1 MTTEPHIKEMALR
14 RFWAGELA
22 APEKPAI
29 EAHAAACARCRAR
42 LKEISDEQRRF
53 EQDISFDRFAA
64 GVERAVRTPRRV
76 PAASRGLSL
85 SGPTMR
91 WFFPLAS
98 VAAAVA
104 LTFTFA
110 PRLRPGED
118 ATNRTAPDRVL
129 SRLKGST
136 GITVQ
141 IAPAGHGPQRIA
153 AVTAPET
160 LSPGERI
167 RIGYQIGAHE
177 FVLALSIDDQGE
189 VTPLYPES
197 GRSLQV
203 SRVKGPTGS
212 THYLPDSVEFTG
224 KGSERLIVILSDQP
238 LEVEAA
244 KQAAH
249 AAFQRARNDL
259 THLPALDLPGE
270 QFQRTFVKP

>member
-1 MTTEPHIKEMALR
+1 MTTEPHVKEMALR

-29 EAHAAACARCRAR
+29 EAHTAGCARCRAR

-53 EQDISFDRFAA
+53 EQEISFDRFAA

-76 PAASRGLSL
+76 PAARALSL
-85 SGPTMR
+85 SGPTLR
-91 WFFPLAS
+91 WFFPVAS
-98 VAAAVA
+98 LAAAMA

-110 PRLRPGED
+110 PLLRPGD
-118 ATNRTAPDRVL
+118 ARDRAL
-129 SRLKGST
+129 NHIKGGS

-141 IAPAGHGPQRIA
+141 IASRDHGPQRTA
-153 AVTAPET
+153 AVGAPEM

-167 RIGYQIGAHE
+167 RIGYQIGAHQ

-189 VTPLYPES
+189 VTPLYPET
-197 GRSLQV
+197 GRSLRV
-203 SRVKGPTGS
+203 GRVKGANGS
-212 THYLPDSVEFTG
+212 TNYLPDSVEFTG
-224 KGSERLIVILSDQP
+224 KGSERLIVILSDQAV
-238 LEVEAA
+238 EVEAA

-249 AAFQRARNDL
+249 AAFQRALNDL
-259 THLPALDLPGE
+259 TRLPALDLPGE

>member
-1 MTTEPHIKEMALR
+1 MTFEPHIKEMALR

-22 APEKPAI
+22 PPERPAI
-29 EAHAAACARCRAR
+29 EAHTAACPRCRAR

-53 EQDISFDRFAA
+53 EQEISYDRFAA

-76 PAASRGLSL
+76 TAPSRALSV

-110 PRLRPGED
+110 PRLHPGD
-118 ATNRTAPDRVL
+118 DTTAVDRAL
-129 SRLKGST
+129 GRIKGGT

-141 IAPAGHGPQRIA
+141 IAPAGHGPQRTA
-153 AVTAPET
+153 AVGAPET

-189 VTPLYPES
+189 ITPLYPET
-197 GRSLQV
+197 GRSLRV
-203 SRVKGPTGS
+203 SRVKGPNGS

-238 LEVEAA
+238 VEVEAA

-249 AAFQRARNDL
+249 AAFQRALNDL
-259 THLPALDLPGE
+259 TRLPALDLPGE

>member
-1 MTTEPHIKEMALR
+1 MTFEPHIKEMALR
-14 RFWAGELA
+14 RFWTGELA

-29 EAHAAACARCRAR
+29 EAHTAACARCRAR

-64 GVERAVRTPRRV
+64 GVERAARTPRRV
-76 PAASRGLSL
+76 TAPSRALSP

-110 PRLRPGED
+110 PRLHQGD
-118 ATNRTAPDRVL
+118 DSTAVDRVL
-129 SRLKGST
+129 SRTKGGT

-141 IAPAGHGPQRIA
+141 IAPAGQGPQRTA
-153 AVTAPET
+153 AVGAPEA

-167 RIGYQIGAHE
+167 RIGYQIGAHQ

-189 VTPLYPES
+189 VTPLYPET
-197 GRSLQV
+197 GRSLRV
-203 SRVKGPTGS
+203 SRVKGPIGS

-249 AAFQRARNDL
+249 AAFQRAGNDL
-259 THLPALDLPGE
+259 TRLPALDLPGE
-270 QFQRTFVKP
+270 QFQRSFVKP

>member
-1 MTTEPHIKEMALR
+1 MTTEPHVKEMALR
-14 RFWAGELA
+14 RLWAGELA

-29 EAHAAACARCRAR
+29 EAHTAACARCRAR
-42 LKEISDEQRRF
+42 LKEIGDEQRRF
-53 EQDISFDRFAA
+53 EQEISFDRFAA

-76 PAASRGLSL
+76 TGATRALSL

-110 PRLRPGED
+110 PRLRSGDD
-118 ATNRTAPDRVL
+118 ATVDRVL
-129 SRLKGST
+129 NRTKGGT

-141 IAPAGHGPQRIA
+141 IAPAGQGPQRTA
-153 AVTAPET
+153 AVSAPET

-189 VTPLYPES
+189 VTPLYPET
-197 GRSLQV
+197 GRSLRV
-203 SRVKGPTGS
+203 SRVKGPNGS

-259 THLPALDLPGE
+259 TRLPALDLPGE